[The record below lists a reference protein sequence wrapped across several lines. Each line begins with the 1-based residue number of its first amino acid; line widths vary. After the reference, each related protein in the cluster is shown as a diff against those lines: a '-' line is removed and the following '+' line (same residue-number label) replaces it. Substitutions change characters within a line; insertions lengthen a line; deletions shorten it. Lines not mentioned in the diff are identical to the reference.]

1 MHTHVKRIGFLKLR
15 PDSSIYTFELD
26 RERVSKNTSSSLY
39 NYNIGLGY
47 DETIHSMWFNNKMQ
61 YNLTFKTLTEIMNML
76 GHKYIDVLKM
86 DIEHAEYE
94 FIDKEA
100 HLLKKV
106 GQFLVEFHK
115 FDGKERNIID
125 YIEKIEKQGMRLFH
139 KENNL
144 SDGCCTELAFIQ
156 KDWEDWEK
164 QKY

>member
-1 MHTHVKRIGFLKLR
+1 MPSRPRVRFVASEELWPEDTTLDGMAMQGVLEANACWPLR
-15 PDSSIYTFELD
+15 SLASLLSS
-26 RERVSKNTSSSLY
+26 VSK
-39 NYNIGLGY
+39 GVA
-47 DETIHSMWFNNKMQ
+47 
-61 YNLTFKTLTEIMNML
+61 
-76 GHKYIDVLKM
+76 VLKM

-144 SDGCCTELAFIQ
+144 SDGCCTELAFIR